1 MAPSL
6 SSCPSA
12 GRVASFTNGVSS
24 RKMKGLGDKEERA
37 KREADDQSPTSD
49 ERRLTIMNN
58 RIESRDLFI
67 GTRDIVILHGNDAYH
82 LRLTAQN
89 KLIRMK

>member
-1 MAPSL
+1 
-6 SSCPSA
+6 
-12 GRVASFTNGVSS
+12 
-24 RKMKGLGDKEERA
+24 MKGLGDKEERG
-37 KREADDQSPTSD
+37 KPEAHHQSPRGD

-89 KLIRMK
+89 KLILTK

>member
-1 MAPSL
+1 
-6 SSCPSA
+6 
-12 GRVASFTNGVSS
+12 
-24 RKMKGLGDKEERA
+24 MKGPGDKEERG
-37 KREADDQSPTSD
+37 KQEADDQSSTRD

-58 RIESRDLFI
+58 RIDSRHLFI

-89 KLIRMK
+89 KLILTK

>member
-1 MAPSL
+1 
-6 SSCPSA
+6 
-12 GRVASFTNGVSS
+12 
-24 RKMKGLGDKEERA
+24 MKGLGDKEERA

-67 GTRDIVILHGNDAYH
+67 GTRTCIASFF
-82 LRLTAQN
+82 A
-89 KLIRMK
+89 

>member
-1 MAPSL
+1 
-6 SSCPSA
+6 
-12 GRVASFTNGVSS
+12 
-24 RKMKGLGDKEERA
+24 MKGLWDKEEPG
-37 KREADDQSPTSD
+37 KREADNQSSTGD

-58 RIESRDLFI
+58 RIDSRDLFT

-89 KLIRMK
+89 KLILTKRTCLCVVCPID